1 MFRWNLNVL
10 LIGKNPRQPIYVY
23 CSSSILEICSEVRSG
38 AVGLLREE
46 KKKKMKH
53 SNQAKAPSDGN

>member
-10 LIGKNPRQPIYVY
+10 LIGKHPRQPIYVY

-38 AVGLLREE
+38 AVGLLRGKN
-46 KKKKMKH
+46 KKQNETLEPGKI
-53 SNQAKAPSDGN
+53 SI

>member
-10 LIGKNPRQPIYVY
+10 LIGKNPRQPIYVC

-38 AVGLLREE
+38 AVGLLREG
-46 KKKKMKH
+46 KKKKNETLKPGK
-53 SNQAKAPSDGN
+53 SAI

>member
-10 LIGKNPRQPIYVY
+10 LIGKHPRQPIYVY

-38 AVGLLREE
+38 AVGLLRG
-46 KKKKMKH
+46 KKKKQNETLEPGKI
-53 SNQAKAPSDGN
+53 SI